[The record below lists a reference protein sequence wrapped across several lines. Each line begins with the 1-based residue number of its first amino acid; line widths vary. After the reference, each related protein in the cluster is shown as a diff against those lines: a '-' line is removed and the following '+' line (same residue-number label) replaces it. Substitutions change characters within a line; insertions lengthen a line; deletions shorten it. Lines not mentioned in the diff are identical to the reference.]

1 MSKMQIKSMHRWER
15 RIRSYAS
22 VVRLYLS
29 SKNFATSYL
38 KLELYTYLTVD
49 MTAGQKNRAL

>member
-1 MSKMQIKSMHRWER
+1 MHRWER